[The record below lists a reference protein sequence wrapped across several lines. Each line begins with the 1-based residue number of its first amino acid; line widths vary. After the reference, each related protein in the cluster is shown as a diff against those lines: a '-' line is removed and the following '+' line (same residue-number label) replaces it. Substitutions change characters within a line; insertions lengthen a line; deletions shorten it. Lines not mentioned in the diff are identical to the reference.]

1 MKAQQRT
8 VLVVDDN
15 TYDRMFT
22 ANALQ
27 ALDTNCSIQLVSS
40 GNEAIAYLKGEGRF
54 SDRKK
59 FQFPGYIITDLK
71 MDDGDG
77 LDVLNFLR
85 THPEKCVVPVVVL
98 SGSGDADDV
107 RQAYVLGASGFLVKP
122 HEPEEL
128 RSLLKKLY
136 DFFSECEV
144 PQVTDCGFPFA
155 YQQSG

>member
-1 MKAQQRT
+1 
-8 VLVVDDN
+8 
-15 TYDRMFT
+15 
-22 ANALQ
+22 
-27 ALDTNCSIQLVSS
+27 
-40 GNEAIAYLKGEGRF
+40 
-54 SDRKK
+54 
-59 FQFPGYIITDLK
+59 

-77 LDVLNFLR
+77 FDVLNFLR
-85 THPEKCVVPVVVL
+85 THPDKCVVPVVVL

-144 PQVTDCGFPFA
+144 PQVTD
-155 YQQSG
+155 SGSPLPTSSGGKLGARFLTAA